1 MDKDDINIWRFNL
14 HTHEG
19 AEKQKETFE
28 YCEQNSIIG
37 TGWRTDIRLMSS
49 KDEYIPDKE
58 FYHRLDTFS
67 FSNQKG
73 FKKAMKS
80 LREMKKDDLI
90 WTRKNNC
97 YYICR
102 VTENARDFMPGERE
116 KTIEDRCYDIWH
128 YVPCEYVK
136 IGTEDNVI
144 GKIVRS
150 FNMGV
155 VCHIRG
161 RGKENIVKEFSK
173 KTYNQYTGKEYYKI
187 EKPKNKWDYLWESIG
202 ALEIEELVGLY
213 MQIEL
218 GYGIYTSTNKK
229 DTKEYEYIL
238 FKRQN
243 PKERAKLQV
252 KTSGINLN
260 EYNVGDIP
268 FYFFTLGNYYK
279 DGKVLK
285 EDEKEKYQKLNKV
298 KFLTKE
304 ELLEFSKRNEKV
316 LPYKINWF

>member
-1 MDKDDINIWRFNL
+1 
-14 HTHEG
+14 
-19 AEKQKETFE
+19 
-28 YCEQNSIIG
+28 
-37 TGWRTDIRLMSS
+37 
-49 KDEYIPDKE
+49 
-58 FYHRLDTFS
+58 
-67 FSNQKG
+67 
-73 FKKAMKS
+73 
-80 LREMKKDDLI
+80 
-90 WTRKNNC
+90 
-97 YYICR
+97 
-102 VTENARDFMPGERE
+102 
-116 KTIEDRCYDIWH
+116 
-128 YVPCEYVK
+128 
-136 IGTEDNVI
+136 
-144 GKIVRS
+144 
-150 FNMGV
+150 MGV

-161 RGKENIVKEFSK
+161 RGKDNIVKEFSK
-173 KTYNQYTGKEYYKI
+173 KTYNQYVGKEYYKI

-304 ELLEFSKRNEKV
+304 ELLGFSKRNEKV

>member
-28 YCEQNSIIG
+28 YCEQNKIIG

-58 FYHRLDTFS
+58 FYHRLDSLS

-73 FKKAMKS
+73 FKNAMKS

-187 EKPKNKWDYLWESIG
+187 EKPKIN
-202 ALEIEELVGLY
+202 
-213 MQIEL
+213 
-218 GYGIYTSTNKK
+218 GI
-229 DTKEYEYIL
+229 IC
-238 FKRQN
+238 
-243 PKERAKLQV
+243 
-252 KTSGINLN
+252 
-260 EYNVGDIP
+260 
-268 FYFFTLGNYYK
+268 
-279 DGKVLK
+279 GKV
-285 EDEKEKYQKLNKV
+285 
-298 KFLTKE
+298 
-304 ELLEFSKRNEKV
+304 
-316 LPYKINWF
+316 

>member
-1 MDKDDINIWRFNL
+1 
-14 HTHEG
+14 
-19 AEKQKETFE
+19 
-28 YCEQNSIIG
+28 
-37 TGWRTDIRLMSS
+37 
-49 KDEYIPDKE
+49 
-58 FYHRLDTFS
+58 
-67 FSNQKG
+67 
-73 FKKAMKS
+73 
-80 LREMKKDDLI
+80 MKKDDLI

-116 KTIEDRCYDIWH
+116 KTIENRCYDIWH

-144 GKIVRS
+144 GEIVRS

-161 RGKENIVKEFSK
+161 RGKDNIVKEFSK
-173 KTYNQYTGKEYYKI
+173 KTYNQYAGKEYYKI

>member
-14 HTHEG
+14 HTKDD
-19 AEKQKETFE
+19 AEKKKETFE

-67 FSNQKG
+67 FPNQKG

-116 KTIEDRCYDIWH
+116 KTIENRCYDIWH

-144 GKIVRS
+144 GEIVRS

-161 RGKENIVKEFSK
+161 RGKDNIVKEFSK
-173 KTYNQYTGKEYYKI
+173 KHIINTQA
-187 EKPKNKWDYLWESIG
+187 KNTIK
-202 ALEIEELVGLY
+202 
-213 MQIEL
+213 
-218 GYGIYTSTNKK
+218 
-229 DTKEYEYIL
+229 
-238 FKRQN
+238 
-243 PKERAKLQV
+243 
-252 KTSGINLN
+252 
-260 EYNVGDIP
+260 
-268 FYFFTLGNYYK
+268 
-279 DGKVLK
+279 
-285 EDEKEKYQKLNKV
+285 
-298 KFLTKE
+298 
-304 ELLEFSKRNEKV
+304 
-316 LPYKINWF
+316 